1 MISPPPSF
9 IDIKNGFKSS
19 FDFIR
24 KKSNVDNL
32 FELDN
37 EKFWQSC
44 WIVFFINAL
53 VAVLASYGIK
63 ASFDISM
70 KANLLPKLLL
80 ITVIDISLFAI
91 LIYYIFLILINQELT

>member
-1 MISPPPSF
+1 MVLNLLLILLEE
-9 IDIKNGFKSS
+9 
-19 FDFIR
+19 
-24 KKSNVDNL
+24 KSNVDNL

-44 WIVFFINAL
+44 WIVFINAL

-91 LIYYIFLILINQELT
+91 LIYYIFKT

>member
-24 KKSNVDNL
+24 RKSNVDNL

-44 WIVFFINAL
+44 WIVFFINA
-53 VAVLASYGIK
+53 
-63 ASFDISM
+63 
-70 KANLLPKLLL
+70 
-80 ITVIDISLFAI
+80 
-91 LIYYIFLILINQELT
+91 